1 MGLIRSPLTG
11 RPGSPSSKYRHPEW
25 IHHWGDWVFPTAFLK
40 NPRHVK
46 PPRLFPHSWEHPSQ
60 EKLHV
65 PSKPKPQARNAP
77 NKSLGFACLMLGTS
91 SKILLTHG
99 GLMIGDEYHGIESV
113 KKSPEKNK
121 SKKMLDYPR
130 PCTIGNLFGRWVD
143 GGGFYLALSEGRD
156 EFWGSVRKW
165 EKQTQFLVVK
175 KGFVMISRS

>member
-77 NKSLGFACLMLGTS
+77 NKSLGFACLMLGKIMEKIGQAYLNPYLLRFACLMLGTS

-156 EFWGSVRKW
+156 EF
-165 EKQTQFLVVK
+165 
-175 KGFVMISRS
+175 